1 MTKPRVSIGIP
12 AFKGRFFH
20 EALLCWKRQTFADFE
35 VIVQDDCSPDDMRG
49 IFEATVGDDPRFAYA
64 RNECSTAPNFVDNW
78 MKTLD
83 KARGELFVL
92 GSDDDLYEPD
102 YLEKMVALAERYPRL
117 DIFDARHDFIGGQ
130 GVIVAAPPAKAVETQ
145 IEWLHAVVCWSRNAI
160 AQSVMCRTS
169 ALRAIGGFVN
179 LPAAWG
185 GCDWLTW
192 ARLAVKG
199 IANSSEVLMHWR
211 ADGGN
216 TTSVRDPYW
225 VRQKLAAVRKAR
237 PLWKALAESL
247 VATDKM
253 ERRLVEDIRDKTV
266 RRFFRWMEL
275 CVVDDLPRADYRM
288 ELLAAFRRGDI
299 GFFPFAKKWVSC
311 RRKKNL

>member
-117 DIFDARHDFIGGQ
+117 DIFDARHDFIGEQ
-130 GVIVAAPPAKAVETQ
+130 GVVRTCTYDKEVESQ
-145 IEWLHAVVCWSRNAI
+145 IEWLHAVVCGKRYAI
-160 AQSVMCRTS
+160 AQSVMCRTQ

-192 ARLAVKG
+192 ASLAKKG
-199 IANSSEVLMHWR
+199 IANSSDVLMHWR

-216 TTSVRDPYW
+216 TTSSADSYW
-225 VRQKLAAVRKAR
+225 TEQKL
-237 PLWKALAESL
+237 KALKASRALWRKRVDEL
-247 VATDKM
+247 RPKNVDEK
-253 ERRLVEDIRDKTV
+253 RLLQDIRSRAIENYFTWMCLWIV
-266 RRFFRWMEL
+266 LQLPLRRSLFEL
-275 CVVDDLPRADYRM
+275 YRAYC
-288 ELLAAFRRGDI
+288 RGDMS
-299 GFFPFAKKWVSC
+299 WL
-311 RRKKNL
+311 RYLTNLTKRTLGIQ